1 MEAVAKLNNHPTSP
15 RKMRYTLDTIRG
27 MEVEKALN
35 LLKFSAKHASKPV
48 EKLLLSAI
56 DNWTRK
62 NEGTRVEDAQLF
74 VKEVKADGGKTL
86 KRFLPAPQGRAY
98 KMRKRSNHVT
108 IIVDSKVAAAA
119 AGTEN
124 ETK

>member
-1 MEAVAKLNNHPTSP
+1 
-15 RKMRYTLDTIRG
+15 MRYTLDTIRG